1 MRCRNGENWFAN
13 LRSYNSQ
20 LCVLAAET
28 VLQRWEEKGSV
39 QAGNCLTL
47 VSAHIKLPKVSTLIS
62 QQ

>member
-28 VLQRWEEKGSV
+28 VFQGAVEPGNE